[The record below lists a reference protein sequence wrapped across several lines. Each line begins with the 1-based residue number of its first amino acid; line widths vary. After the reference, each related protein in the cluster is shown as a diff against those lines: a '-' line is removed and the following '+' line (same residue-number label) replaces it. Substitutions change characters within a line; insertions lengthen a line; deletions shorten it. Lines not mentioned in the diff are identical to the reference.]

1 MRKTRI
7 LCLAAILLLVL
18 PLLCFTACE
27 PHFNPNFDSNSTSDP
42 DSDLHTIPNCHFVAK
57 VTEVKEGQLF
67 VTVINAGWSSLKDG
81 TPAYVSTDFDGYVA
95 PAVGDY
101 VIVEYDSM
109 VQEIYPPIVPNVF
122 SITKCD
128 ANGNPLK

>member
-18 PLLCFTACE
+18 PLCFLASCKPKPE
-27 PHFNPNFDSNSTSDP
+27 HV
-42 DSDLHTIPNCHFVAK
+42 IPNCYFVAK
-57 VTEVKEGQLF
+57 VTEVGDTQLF

>member
-1 MRKTRI
+1 MKKNRI
-7 LCLAAILLLVL
+7 FSLLLVAL
-18 PLLCFTACE
+18 LIFPLLCFTACE
-27 PHFNPNFDSNSTSDP
+27 LNFGEKANNNSQTNPNSQIRSAQ
-42 DSDLHTIPNCHFVAK
+42 FVAK
-57 VTEVKEGQLF
+57 VTEIKEGQLF
-67 VTVINAGWSSLKDG
+67 VTVIDKRTSSLGNG
-81 TPAYVSTDFDGYVA
+81 TPAYVSTNFESYTA

-109 VQEIYPPIVPNVF
+109 VQEIYPPIIPNVF

>member
-7 LCLAAILLLVL
+7 LCLITALLFVL
-18 PLLCFTACE
+18 PLLCFTACKPE
-27 PHFNPNFDSNSTSDP
+27 LDSQKQSAQ
-42 DSDLHTIPNCHFVAK
+42 FVAK
-57 VTEVKEGQLF
+57 VTEIDGARLF
-67 VTVINAGWSSLKDG
+67 VTVIDKGTSSLENG
-81 TPAYVSTDFDGYVA
+81 TPAYVSTDFEGYTA

-101 VIVEYDSM
+101 IIVKYDTM

-122 SITKCD
+122 SITKAD

>member
-1 MRKTRI
+1 MKKNRI
-7 LCLAAILLLVL
+7 LCLTLCILLVL
-18 PLLCFTACE
+18 PLCFLASCR
-27 PHFNPNFDSNSTSDP
+27 PKPDP
-42 DSDLHTIPNCHFVAK
+42 SAYFVAK
-57 VTEVKEGQLF
+57 VTEVHEKQLF
-67 VTVINAGWSSLKDG
+67 VTVIDQCTSSLGNG
-81 TPAYVSTDFDGYVA
+81 TPAYVSTSFAGYVA

>member
-7 LCLAAILLLVL
+7 LCLTAALLFVL
-18 PLLCFTACE
+18 PLLCLTACE
-27 PHFNPNFDSNSTSDP
+27 LNFGAKQNNESQTNPNSQVRSAQ
-42 DSDLHTIPNCHFVAK
+42 FVAR
-57 VTEVKEGQLF
+57 VKEIHEKQLF
-67 VTVINAGWSSLKDG
+67 VEVIQSG
-81 TPAYVSTDFDGYVA
+81 TSNLGENSPVYVSTNFESYTTV
-95 PAVGDY
+95 AVGDY
-101 VIVEYDSM
+101 IIVVYDTM